1 MVCSPTKGCAGREI
15 EASRQSTTLPNRKF
29 ASMTRGTFAAAVLVL
44 FATFPALADQGYKAA
59 LFNGRDLDGWQ
70 VTGCDAAVENGAL
83 LLRGGDGFVRTYE
96 RHGDFVLELDW
107 RARRKSNYDSSIYI
121 RADLP
126 ADGKPWPARYQ
137 VNLKQGAEG
146 NIAGLAGATSKGLVK
161 EGDWNHFK
169 ITVKGN
175 TAELEINGKPAWK
188 ASGLENET
196 GYIGL
201 QSEVDGGGQFE
212 FRNIQATDLDFKPLF
227 NGKDLAGWTGD
238 TKGYYVEDGSLISR
252 ENSGGK
258 LYTDSQHADFSYRF
272 DFKLSE
278 GGNNGVGIRAPLTG
292 DPAYAAMEIQILDD
306 TSPRYKTIQP
316 WQAHGS
322 IYGVVAAE
330 RGHLKPTGEWN
341 HEEITARGNHITVVL
356 NGVTIVDAKIEQSE
370 SAKTLDGKPHP
381 GLARREGHL
390 AFLGH
395 GARIEFRN
403 MRVKDFPAK

>member
-1 MVCSPTKGCAGREI
+1 MTHTNLAGFV
-15 EASRQSTTLPNRKF
+15 LYV
-29 ASMTRGTFAAAVLVL
+29 FAAC
-44 FATFPALADQGYKAA
+44 PALAATTYHATA
-59 LFNGRDLDGWQ
+59 FNGRDLDGWQ
-70 VTGCDAAVENGAL
+70 VTGCDAGVENGL
-83 LLRGGDGFVRTYE
+83 LVLRGGDGFVRSNE

-107 RARRKSNYDSSIYI
+107 RARRPSNYDSGIYI

-126 ADGKPWPARYQ
+126 AQGKPWPARYQ

-146 NIAGLAGATSKGLVK
+146 NIAGLAGATSKGLIK

-169 ITVKGN
+169 ITVKGDA
-175 TAELEINGKPAWK
+175 AELEINGKPAWK
-188 ASGLENET
+188 ASGLENAD

-212 FRNIQATDLDFKPLF
+212 FRNIEITDLDFTPLF
-227 NGKDLAGWTGD
+227 NGRDLSGWTGE
-238 TKGYYVEDGSLISR
+238 TKGYFVEDGSLISR

-258 LYTDSQHADFSYRF
+258 IYTDSEHADFSYRF

-278 GGNNGVGIRAPLTG
+278 GGNNGIGIRAPLTG
-292 DPAYAAMEIQILDD
+292 DPAYVAMEIQILDD
-306 TSPRYKTIQP
+306 TSKRYKTIQP
-316 WQAHGS
+316 WQVHGS

-341 HEEITARGNHITVVL
+341 HEEIIARGNHITVIL
-356 NGVTIVDAKIEQSE
+356 NGVTIVDAKIDQSE

-403 MRVKDFPAK
+403 MRVKDFPAR